1 MFIAKRSI
9 THFVEMRVM
18 NGGLSEVGFVDP
30 HDPTSAVPAISYC
43 SHFICCNPPFVRHA
57 FAVIYASQPTNSFSE
72 RVVTHT
78 NRAAFVPPF
87 LLNPTHPH
95 VVSAPARLMQ

>member
-1 MFIAKRSI
+1 MFIAKPSI

-43 SHFICCNPPFVRHA
+43 SHFICCNHSFVTLLQSSMHHSPQILFLSELSLIQIVPRSCPPF
-57 FAVIYASQPTNSFSE
+57 S
-72 RVVTHT
+72 
-78 NRAAFVPPF
+78 
-87 LLNPTHPH
+87 
-95 VVSAPARLMQ
+95 